1 MVQILPLTPLL
12 LEADA
17 GSVPCHFV
25 SPLPDWSTLSEW
37 KYHAQPGTRMYTQ
50 HRYAYGYFNVD
61 EKLPQV
67 RNALRNAAAYDA
79 EQI

>member
-1 MVQILPLTPLL
+1 
-12 LEADA
+12 
-17 GSVPCHFV
+17 
-25 SPLPDWSTLSEW
+25 
-37 KYHAQPGTRMYTQ
+37 MYTQ